1 MLAKGNSDIQ
11 AIGSWAGQSRY
22 LGLGTWGGNL
32 GTWAGLRG
40 SERLRL
46 IAFRDVEVEA
56 MYSRGIPYCEIRV
69 SFFE

>member
-1 MLAKGNSDIQ
+1 MDVDDVYFQ
-11 AIGSWAGQSRY
+11 RSRSHSEE
-22 LGLGTWGGNL
+22 
-32 GTWAGLRG
+32 LRG

-69 SFFE
+69 SLFEGMLQLSAL